1 MRYNLSEITDIIR
14 DRRTIYPESFSA
26 RKVHRE
32 QVELLL
38 NNAIWAPNHGMTQPW
53 RFKVFLADARQ
64 RLADHLK
71 ETYVKWAG
79 DQVNERKVE
88 RFQQRPLTASAVI
101 AVGMTPDPK
110 GKIPQIEEIEATAC
124 AVQNMHLTATAQ
136 GLAFFWSSPKFLYE
150 GLSNEFLG
158 FGAEDTVLG
167 LIYLGYP
174 SEEWP
179 KGQRRPIEYVTEWFE
194 N

>member
-71 ETYVKWAG
+71 ETYVNWAG